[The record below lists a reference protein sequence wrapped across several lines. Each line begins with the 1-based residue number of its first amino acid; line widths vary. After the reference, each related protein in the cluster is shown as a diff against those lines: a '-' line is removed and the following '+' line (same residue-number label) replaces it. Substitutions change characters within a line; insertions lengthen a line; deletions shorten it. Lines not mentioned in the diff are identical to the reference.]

1 MEKRY
6 PKQYTLSLLLDLTI
20 LNQQANPLLGHSL

>member
-20 LNQQANPLLGHSL
+20 QNQQANPLLGYSL

>member
-6 PKQYTLSLLLDLTI
+6 PKQQTLSLLLDLTI
-20 LNQQANPLLGHSL
+20 QNQQANPRLGHSL